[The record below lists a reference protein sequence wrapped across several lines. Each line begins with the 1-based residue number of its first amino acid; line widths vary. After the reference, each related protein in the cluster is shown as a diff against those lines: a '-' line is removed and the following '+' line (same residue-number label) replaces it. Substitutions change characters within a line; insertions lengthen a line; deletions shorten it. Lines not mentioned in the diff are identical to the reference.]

1 MMFSSPALFQR
12 EQKTRVNIR
21 YALTVYSSSHLSTW
35 GKKARLKD
43 VFFMPMALYLG
54 RRKQFPRRGLEEL
67 QSRHVSLACT
77 SVASHYTSIDKASSV
92 GPALVCSP
100 YRAGLFASNEH
111 NLFLSF
117 IYRLLLRTCDLVS
130 LM

>member
-21 YALTVYSSSHLSTW
+21 YALTASSSYHISTW

-77 SVASHYTSIDKASSV
+77 SVASHYTSIDMASSND
-92 GPALVCSP
+92 
-100 YRAGLFASNEH
+100 YSNLH
-111 NLFLSF
+111 NYSQIQTNTSKQNTGFLSAK
-117 IYRLLLRTCDLVS
+117 RT
-130 LM
+130 

>member
-21 YALTVYSSSHLSTW
+21 YALTVYSSYHLSTW

-77 SVASHYTSIDKASSV
+77 SVASHYTSIDMASGTCPKKDS
-92 GPALVCSP
+92 ST
-100 YRAGLFASNEH
+100 LFMYDDPVMVITTMSRRETKENSKH
-111 NLFLSF
+111 
-117 IYRLLLRTCDLVS
+117 
-130 LM
+130 